1 MYVFN
6 LDDEKVPVKVGN
18 LSETQL
24 TIKMFVVLGIYNCG
38 MRIANTACQDS

>member
-1 MYVFN
+1 MYVFD

-24 TIKMFVVLGIYNCG
+24 TIKMFVVLRIDNCV
-38 MRIANTACQDS
+38 MQIVNTAAI